1 MSELKPCPFC
11 GGEAAMWEGRYS
23 EDSFADKPWVVRCKS
38 CDARMAIMPEYGDG
52 NYWWIHGDE
61 GVSHMRDVITEA
73 WNTRAERTCKQ
84 IYPNDSDFR
93 KNPVAR
99 CSECMRP
106 LVKYESGEMA
116 NFCHFCGARVV
127 EP

>member
-61 GVSHMRDVITEA
+61 GISHMREVINEA
-73 WNTRAERTCKQ
+73 WNTRAERTC
-84 IYPNDSDFR
+84 R
-93 KNPVAR
+93 WEAVTNPRGEVTEFM
-99 CSECMRP
+99 CECGCCMGYIP
-106 LVKYESGEMA
+106 S
-116 NFCHFCGARVV
+116 FCPSCGARAV
-127 EP
+127 ES

>member
-61 GVSHMRDVITEA
+61 GVSHMRDVITES
-73 WNTRAERTCKQ
+73 WNTRAERTCVLED
-84 IYPNDSDFR
+84 IPYEPGR
-93 KNPVAR
+93 WEGVR
-99 CSECMRP
+99 CSSCGVTDEDTD
-106 LVKYESGEMA
+106 LSG
-116 NFCHFCGARVV
+116 NYCPNCGAKIEGESR
-127 EP
+127 